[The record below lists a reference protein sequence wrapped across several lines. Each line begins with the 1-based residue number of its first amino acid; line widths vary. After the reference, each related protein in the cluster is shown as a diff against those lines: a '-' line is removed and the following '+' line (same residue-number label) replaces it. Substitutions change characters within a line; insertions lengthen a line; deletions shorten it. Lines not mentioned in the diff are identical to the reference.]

1 MKTNTLV
8 AVLAGLASSASAL
21 ATSKPVMATTN
32 EIQTTDYPD
41 GLPKGL
47 YPEAN
52 DSLSKR
58 DAIEGVFLCTN
69 RNFGG
74 HCVHVTAPMYKC
86 GKFSHNNSTA
96 SPPPLQKFAF

>member
-1 MKTNTLV
+1 M
-8 AVLAGLASSASAL
+8 
-21 ATSKPVMATTN
+21 
-32 EIQTTDYPD
+32 TDYPD

-47 YPEAN
+47 YPQAN

-58 DAIEGVFLCTN
+58 DAIEGVFLCTD

-86 GKFSHNNSTA
+86 GKFSRNNSTA